1 MIFKNVNIKIEAN
14 SNIALMGNSGSGKET
29 IGKLIANYYGVK
41 KGRILV
47 NGIEIQQYTKE
58 SLTNQIL
65 YIPQKVELFS
75 GTILENILLGRD
87 IDKEK
92 VFKISRCIGFD
103 EIVNQFSKGYNTI
116 IGERGIML
124 SAGQMQMLNI
134 IRATVQ
140 NYNIIIFDEVTNG
153 LDFELKEKVC
163 NYLFGYGNMKL
174 FITHDYEFAKKCDD
188 IYILKNQ
195 TIMHS

>member
-103 EIVNQFSKGYNTI
+103 EIVNQFSKGYNTM

-153 LDFELKEKVC
+153 LDFESKEKVC
-163 NYLFGYGNMKL
+163 NYLFEYGNIKL

>member
-87 IDKEK
+87 IDEEK
-92 VFKISRCIGFD
+92 VFEISRRIGFD

-116 IGERGIML
+116 LGERGIML
-124 SAGQMQMLNI
+124 STGQMQMLNI

-163 NYLFGYGNMKL
+163 NYLFEYGNIKL